1 MAPYALRRVFHSS
14 GIGIIA
20 RTEAAART
28 SYLAKRH
35 SASERRSAVQRSVI
49 RSPHGVCGEPGLQSE
64 WPDLKQAHII
74 KTGDRSYCLC

>member
-1 MAPYALRRVFHSS
+1 MRCGGFSTAPNRHNRAGAH
-14 GIGIIA
+14 
-20 RTEAAART
+20 EAAVRT

-49 RSPHGVCGEPGLQSE
+49 RTPQESGEPGLQSE